1 MLQEIKAAAT
11 ADGKID
17 GEYWLEFAHASLEI
31 QLARTRKYL
40 SNGSRTG
47 ILFVKDHNRDRE
59 AEDEQLPI
67 DSQDQDLISA
77 VAKLQELSSIRQG

>member
-11 ADGKID
+11 TDGKID
-17 GEYWLEFAHASLEI
+17 GEYWWEFAHASLEI

>member
-17 GEYWLEFAHASLEI
+17 GEYWWEFAHASLEI